1 MARQQAKSPP
11 AEEQETQS
19 APAEAEETEKTPEQ
33 ALEDQLELARFVDRL
48 RRKFH

>member
-1 MARQQAKSPP
+1 MARQQAKKPA
-11 AEEQETQS
+11 AEEQETT

-33 ALEDQLELARFVDRL
+33 VLADQLELARFVEKL